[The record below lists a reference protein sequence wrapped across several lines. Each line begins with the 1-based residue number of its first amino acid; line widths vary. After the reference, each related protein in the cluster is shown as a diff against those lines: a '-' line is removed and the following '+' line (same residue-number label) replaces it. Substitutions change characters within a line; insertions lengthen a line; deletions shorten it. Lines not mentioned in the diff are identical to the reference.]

1 MPALLTRIILLQGS
15 SILSFKSF
23 YASDIHGSELLWRK
37 FTNAASFYGVDVL
50 IMGGDI
56 AGKAVVPI
64 VRRNTSFYALAVTGE
79 QAFTEDQL
87 PALERRIR
95 DLGQYPYHMTE
106 DELAAVQSD
115 QSAISALFL
124 QIMIETLERWLR
136 LAEERLRGKGVRLY
150 VMLGNDDEPALREV
164 LARSSIAVD
173 PEDHVVELG
182 EGFQMISCGFAN
194 PTPWH
199 SPREMPE
206 EELQRHLEKLAGQL
220 VEPARSVFNL
230 HVPPIQTAIDTA
242 PVVDE
247 NLSPVIQGGS
257 VLMGP
262 AGSKAVRAVIE
273 EYQPLVALHGHI
285 HESRGT
291 AKIGKTVCIN
301 PGSAYGEGVLHGALF
316 ELDKRKGLKR
326 YQLTSG

>member
-1 MPALLTRIILLQGS
+1 M
-15 SILSFKSF
+15 SFKSF
-23 YASDIHGSELLWRK
+23 YASDIHGSDMLWRK
-37 FTNAASFYGVDVL
+37 FINAAAFYGVEVL

-56 AGKAVVPI
+56 AGKAVIPI
-64 VRRNTSFYALAVTGE
+64 VRRNDSYYSPGFAGE
-79 QAFTEDQL
+79 RAFSEDEL
-87 PALERRIR
+87 PTLERRIR
-95 DLGQYPYHMTE
+95 DIGLYPHRMNE
-106 DELAAVQSD
+106 EELARVEND
-115 QSAISALFL
+115 QGAIDALF
-124 QIMIETLERWLR
+124 QRIMQETLERWLR

-164 LARSSIAVD
+164 LAASSMAVD
-173 PEDHVVELG
+173 CEDHAVELG
-182 EGFQMISCGFAN
+182 EGFQMLSCGFAN

-199 SPREMPE
+199 SSREMPE
-206 EELQRHLEKLAGQL
+206 EELQRHIEKLAGQL
-220 VEPARSVFNL
+220 LDPARSVFNL

-257 VLMGP
+257 ILMGP
-262 AGSKAVRAVIE
+262 AGSQAVRNVIQR
-273 EYQPLVALHGHI
+273 YQPLLALHGHI

-291 AKIGKTVCIN
+291 VKIGKTVCIN

>member
-1 MPALLTRIILLQGS
+1 M
-15 SILSFKSF
+15 
-23 YASDIHGSELLWRK
+23 LWRK
-37 FTNAASFYGVDVL
+37 FINAAGFYGVEVL

-64 VRRNTSFYALAVTGE
+64 VRRNTSFYAPAVAGE

-95 DLGQYPYHMTE
+95 DLGQYPYRTNE
-106 DELAAVQSD
+106 DELASVQHD
-115 QSAISALFL
+115 RSAIDALFL
-124 QIMIETLERWLR
+124 QIMVETLERWLR
-136 LAEERLRGKGVRLY
+136 LAEERLQAKGVRLY

-164 LARSSIAVD
+164 LARSPVVVD
-173 PEDHVVELG
+173 PEDRIIELG
-182 EGFQMISCGFAN
+182 EGFQMLSCGFAN

-206 EELQRHLEKLAGQL
+206 VELQRHLEYLAGQL
-220 VEPARSVFNL
+220 EEPARSVFNL

-247 NLSPVIQGGS
+247 NLSPVIQGS
-257 VLMGP
+257 SILMGP
-262 AGSKAVRAVIE
+262 AGSIAVRAVIE
-273 EYQPLVALHGHI
+273 QYQPLISLHGHI

-291 AKIGKTVCIN
+291 ARIGKTVCIN

>member
-1 MPALLTRIILLQGS
+1 M
-15 SILSFKSF
+15 
-23 YASDIHGSELLWRK
+23 LWRK
-37 FTNAASFYGVDVL
+37 FINAAGFYGVEVL

-64 VRRNTSFYALAVTGE
+64 VRRNTSFYAPAVAGE

-95 DLGQYPYHMTE
+95 DLGQYPYRTTE
-106 DELAAVQSD
+106 DELAAVQHD
-115 QSAISALFL
+115 RSAIDALFL
-124 QIMIETLERWLR
+124 QIMVETLERWLR
-136 LAEERLRGKGVRLY
+136 LAEERLQAKGVRLY

-164 LARSSIAVD
+164 LARSPVVVD
-173 PEDHVVELG
+173 PEDRIIELG
-182 EGFQMISCGFAN
+182 EGFQMLSCGFAN

-206 EELQRHLEKLAGQL
+206 VELQRHLEYLAGQL
-220 VEPARSVFNL
+220 EEPARSVFNL

-247 NLSPVIQGGS
+247 NLSPVIQGS
-257 VLMGP
+257 SILMGP
-262 AGSKAVRAVIE
+262 AGSIAVRAVIE
-273 EYQPLVALHGHI
+273 QYQPLISLHGHI

-291 AKIGKTVCIN
+291 ARIGKTVCIN

-326 YQLTSG
+326 HQLTSG